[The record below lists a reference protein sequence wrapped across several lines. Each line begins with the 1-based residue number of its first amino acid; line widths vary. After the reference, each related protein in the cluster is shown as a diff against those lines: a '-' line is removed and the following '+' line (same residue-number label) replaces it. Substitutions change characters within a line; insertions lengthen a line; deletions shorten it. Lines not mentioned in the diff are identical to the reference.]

1 MPILLRTQQWESRES
16 AVSYMVLYTG
26 IDGRGA
32 FDRCEEL
39 PEAVAEVE
47 RLRNEQSI
55 EDAKIFRLEEVR
67 FEIKQYFRVEIPGS
81 ANETPEPAT
90 ATPVS
95 VLADQMPWSAAAATG
110 SAAAATGSA
119 AAATGSAAAATG
131 SAAAATGSAAAAEVP
146 SMVIAPPPPPPPAPA
161 APMGFDGGTFASEDE
176 AIVGS
181 RRGLFGR

>member
-1 MPILLRTQQWESRES
+1 
-16 AVSYMVLYTG
+16 MVLYTG

-67 FEIKQYFRVEIPGS
+67 FEIKQYFRVEIPAT
-81 ANETPEPAT
+81 ANETPAPAT

-95 VLADQMPWSAAAATG
+95 VGADPTPWSAAAATG
-110 SAAAATGSA
+110 SAAAAEA
-119 AAATGSAAAATG
+119 
-131 SAAAATGSAAAAEVP
+131 P
-146 SMVIAPPPPPPPAPA
+146 SMIIAPPPPPPPAPA
-161 APMGFDGGTFASEDE
+161 APMGYDGGSFATDDE

>member
-1 MPILLRTQQWESRES
+1 M
-16 AVSYMVLYTG
+16 SYMVLYTG

-67 FEIKQYFRVEIPGS
+67 FEIKQYFRVEIPGIPAMIS
-81 ANETPEPAT
+81 A
-90 ATPVS
+90 
-95 VLADQMPWSAAAATG
+95 
-110 SAAAATGSA
+110 
-119 AAATGSAAAATG
+119 
-131 SAAAATGSAAAAEVP
+131 
-146 SMVIAPPPPPPPAPA
+146 PPPPPPAPA
-161 APMGFDGGTFASEDE
+161 TPMGFDGGSFATDDE